1 MAGLRGDM
9 ARIDAESLLQAVSE
23 ELPCGEDLEYDTAF
37 GELERASRGKPEQAM
52 GDTVVPAEE
61 ADWKE
66 VQDLAVQLL
75 SRTKDLRVMLYL
87 TQAQLHTEGLVGLGD
102 SLRLLGETLGQYWD
116 TVHPQLDPDDNNDPT
131 LRVNTIMSLCDPESV
146 LRSVREA
153 PLVTSRTFGRFGY
166 RDVAVA
172 HGEMAAS
179 SDAAGALPD
188 IATINAAFKEG
199 DLEELKVNAE
209 AAAEA
214 LERADG
220 IESFVTEKVGAQ
232 NGPNLAELRSTLTAI
247 RKTLAEQ
254 LAERGVGNGAAAEA
268 GDVGNGSGA
277 AEGGEPA
284 GAAAG
289 AAVSGRVNSREDVIR
304 VLDKV
309 CEYYARNEPSSPV
322 PMLLRRAQ
330 RLVPKDFM
338 EILRDLVPDGVSQ
351 AETISGAS
359 SDDAYE

>member
-1 MAGLRGDM
+1 MAELRGVM
-9 ARIDAESLLQAVSE
+9 ARIDADSLLQQISE
-23 ELPCGEDLEYDTAF
+23 DLPCGEDLEYDAAF
-37 GELERASRGKPEQAM
+37 GELERASRGKPEHAM
-52 GDTVVPAEE
+52 GDTVVPAED

-75 SRTKDLRVMLYL
+75 SRTKDLRVLVYL
-87 TQAQLHTEGLVGLGD
+87 TRAQLHTEGLVGFSDG
-102 SLRLLGETLGQYWD
+102 LRVLGETLEQYWD

-131 LRVNTIMSLCDPESV
+131 LRVNTIMTLCDPETV

-172 HGEMAAS
+172 HGDMS
-179 SDAAGALPD
+179 PPSGADGELPD
-188 IATINAAFKEG
+188 IATISAAFKEG
-199 DLEELKVNAE
+199 DLEELKATAGAV
-209 AAAEA
+209 AEA

-232 NGPNLAELRSTLTAI
+232 NAPNLDELRTTLKAI
-247 RKTLAEQ
+247 QKILSEQ
-254 LAERGVGNGAAAEA
+254 LAERGVGNGAAAEI
-268 GDVGNGSGA
+268 GDAGNGSEA
-277 AEGGEPA
+277 AESGESA
-284 GAAAG
+284 GAAPG
-289 AAVSGRVNSREDVIR
+289 VAVSGRINSRDDVIR
-304 VLDKV
+304 VLDRV

-330 RLVPKDFM
+330 RLVSKDFM

-351 AETISGAS
+351 AETFSGTTG
-359 SDDAYE
+359 DDAYE